1 MITKKVYF
9 YALKY
14 LKMKKLY
21 SPFALRTAFVV
32 LLMLTFVRG
41 WGQTYTQITTAA
53 ELVDGTYLII
63 GDGNT
68 TTNDGMMINTV
79 TTGTNPYIN
88 FSAISNP
95 GATISTDA
103 TTANE
108 FQITVV
114 SGVITIN
121 SSSVGYVS
129 WGRTGVTGNAA
140 VFFNGT
146 VSNNERWTTTVAS
159 GLWTLSNVATPA
171 RLLQWNQNAGQGRFA
186 SYTTVQVKLKLYKL
200 ATTTPCSG
208 TPSAGTASVSPN
220 SGSPGT
226 DYVVSATGYSSAA
239 TGLTYQ
245 WEYNINGAGWSNTSP
260 INIPSSTSYAN
271 YSATD
276 NALAPAV
283 GQSVQ
288 WRLVTAC
295 SNPGGGSNTSST
307 ATFSSVLSYCTPTY
321 SNGGAYD
328 IITRV
333 QLGLLDDTSIPTGS
347 PYYYDRR
354 SAQNAIPELVQ
365 GSTNTLSVTVGSDG
379 NQRGRAWIDFNQNG
393 TFEAGESFA
402 TGTNWGSN
410 GTENITMI
418 VPAGAMLGPT
428 RLRIRAADDVEPTG
442 TQACNASGSTY
453 GRAVDYTVNIVA
465 AATTSYSGVAIGAG
479 TEPATISSLIN
490 TQAASSLNFDF
501 TVNDDANT
509 AAGND
514 ALPTL
519 INQIIIPQGTGNDIT
534 DWTQAI
540 AGAELSDGSNSMTGT
555 VNVTNI
561 TFGGINTATLGNIA
575 DGSNKTYVLKIW
587 LNTSL
592 GGTLPTTIDGLNL
605 AFKIDRTNF
614 TTASSA
620 TSTQFEAGAGTAVES
635 GSTNNA
641 VTVVA
646 STLAFVQ
653 QPSNTEV
660 GTAMSPAVTVSA
672 NDANGNRDRG
682 FTSLV
687 EITSDG
693 TLTGDPVG
701 VNAVNGLAT
710 FSGLTHTAVGT
721 GLQML
726 AGSGSW
732 TTDVSSNFNITVA
745 VGNFYRSKNSGIWA
759 ATSSWQHS
767 TDNITWGNAS
777 SVPTSINATSII
789 IRDTHKIDIS
799 TADVSMTNTSVQ
811 SGGVLELSGV
821 GQFTLDGADEIEL
834 TVENGG
840 VFIINNDLVPFGNA
854 YGLIKSGGKL
864 VAGPNSVSA
873 FFVED
878 YILALSGSLFY
889 FENQGICE
897 WNNPTQYPVSNGYYN
912 LFDTVNQSDMPIF
925 RITSLPANQGYGNGN
940 HENIINALLEVNSTE
955 TFNFQGNT
963 TKTIIGGIRGTGN
976 VNQNSNSGNIILGN
990 DGSVPNFTYSHI
1002 PEIGG
1007 TVTLSIQDYKLK
1019 LLNGANV
1026 PVGANAK
1033 IQSVTGTQNHR
1044 IHRQGGNLT
1053 IDGTLDITNLQI
1065 TNAAAGSTIVNGT
1078 LRTAN
1083 TNGLYGTGAAVLNGT
1098 TLTLNNNSTIDY
1110 NATANQA
1117 ISSAPNYY
1125 NLEISGS
1132 GIKTVAAN
1140 TLVNNIT
1147 KVTAAELLIKKTDD
1161 LTNPVVFT
1169 AKNGLNVATGATFRL
1184 ENNAQLM
1191 QDEAATANNEGSI
1204 IVERDVTDMD
1214 NVLATQMDYIYW
1226 SSPVADQPTN
1236 GANAFSPGT
1245 DPAFF
1250 FDYKEAD
1257 DIFYPTPDTTFQR
1270 GKGYAVGAEVGVA
1283 FPTGYDA
1290 TYRFTGKPNNGAFNG
1305 QPLLKSAT
1313 GGGYNLV
1320 GNPYPSNIDLDKLF
1334 ALNSDRIASVAFM
1347 WVNTGIYTENQ
1358 MGSGYAGNNYS
1369 VYNEAGGTPATAF
1382 TVGFNAPTKTIK
1394 VGQGFIVESKTNVLP
1409 LKFDHS
1415 IRDTDKGTGFYQKA
1429 NEAAKNRYW
1438 LQHISPETVVN
1449 TMLVGYFDDATAGFD
1464 KNYDAELFS
1473 SPNDVIYSVLNNLKL
1488 LIQGKNI
1495 FNVNDKVSLGTNQ
1508 NAVGNYR
1515 IKLAHKEG
1523 IFENGQ
1529 AIYLHDKLNNTYTN
1543 LQETDFTYAATKGA
1557 TVNRFEIVYEPSATL
1572 GTGANTKESIQV
1584 YRNGENFVVKS
1595 GQSKIDEVE
1604 VFDASGR
1611 LFQKVK
1617 GGSVEVTIPAAT
1629 LASGIY
1635 ILKIS
1640 RSNETISKKIIK

>member
-672 NDANGNRDRG
+672 NDANGNRGAGAVILKD
-682 FTSLV
+682 V
-687 EITSDG
+687 PD
-693 TLTGDPVG
+693 
-701 VNAVNGLAT
+701 NAV
-710 FSGLTHTAVGT
+710 V
-721 GLQML
+721 
-726 AGSGSW
+726 
-732 TTDVSSNFNITVA
+732 
-745 VGNFYRSKNSGIWA
+745 
-759 ATSSWQHS
+759 
-767 TDNITWGNAS
+767 
-777 SVPTSINATSII
+777 
-789 IRDTHKIDIS
+789 
-799 TADVSMTNTSVQ
+799 
-811 SGGVLELSGV
+811 
-821 GQFTLDGADEIEL
+821 
-834 TVENGG
+834 
-840 VFIINNDLVPFGNA
+840 
-854 YGLIKSGGKL
+854 
-864 VAGPNSVSA
+864 
-873 FFVED
+873 
-878 YILALSGSLFY
+878 
-889 FENQGICE
+889 
-897 WNNPTQYPVSNGYYN
+897 
-912 LFDTVNQSDMPIF
+912 
-925 RITSLPANQGYGNGN
+925 
-940 HENIINALLEVNSTE
+940 
-955 TFNFQGNT
+955 
-963 TKTIIGGIRGTGN
+963 
-976 VNQNSNSGNIILGN
+976 
-990 DGSVPNFTYSHI
+990 
-1002 PEIGG
+1002 
-1007 TVTLSIQDYKLK
+1007 
-1019 LLNGANV
+1019 
-1026 PVGANAK
+1026 
-1033 IQSVTGTQNHR
+1033 
-1044 IHRQGGNLT
+1044 
-1053 IDGTLDITNLQI
+1053 
-1065 TNAAAGSTIVNGT
+1065 
-1078 LRTAN
+1078 
-1083 TNGLYGTGAAVLNGT
+1083 
-1098 TLTLNNNSTIDY
+1098 
-1110 NATANQA
+1110 
-1117 ISSAPNYY
+1117 
-1125 NLEISGS
+1125 
-1132 GIKTVAAN
+1132 
-1140 TLVNNIT
+1140 
-1147 KVTAAELLIKKTDD
+1147 
-1161 LTNPVVFT
+1161 
-1169 AKNGLNVATGATFRL
+1169 
-1184 ENNAQLM
+1184 
-1191 QDEAATANNEGSI
+1191 
-1204 IVERDVTDMD
+1204 
-1214 NVLATQMDYIYW
+1214 
-1226 SSPVADQPTN
+1226 
-1236 GANAFSPGT
+1236 
-1245 DPAFF
+1245 
-1250 FDYKEAD
+1250 
-1257 DIFYPTPDTTFQR
+1257 
-1270 GKGYAVGAEVGVA
+1270 
-1283 FPTGYDA
+1283 
-1290 TYRFTGKPNNGAFNG
+1290 
-1305 QPLLKSAT
+1305 
-1313 GGGYNLV
+1313 V
-1320 GNPYPSNIDLDKLF
+1320 GNP
-1334 ALNSDRIASVAFM
+1334 
-1347 WVNTGIYTENQ
+1347 
-1358 MGSGYAGNNYS
+1358 
-1369 VYNEAGGTPATAF
+1369 
-1382 TVGFNAPTKTIK
+1382 
-1394 VGQGFIVESKTNVLP
+1394 
-1409 LKFDHS
+1409 
-1415 IRDTDKGTGFYQKA
+1415 
-1429 NEAAKNRYW
+1429 
-1438 LQHISPETVVN
+1438 
-1449 TMLVGYFDDATAGFD
+1449 
-1464 KNYDAELFS
+1464 
-1473 SPNDVIYSVLNNLKL
+1473 
-1488 LIQGKNI
+1488 
-1495 FNVNDKVSLGTNQ
+1495 
-1508 NAVGNYR
+1508 
-1515 IKLAHKEG
+1515 
-1523 IFENGQ
+1523 
-1529 AIYLHDKLNNTYTN
+1529 
-1543 LQETDFTYAATKGA
+1543 
-1557 TVNRFEIVYEPSATL
+1557 
-1572 GTGANTKESIQV
+1572 
-1584 YRNGENFVVKS
+1584 
-1595 GQSKIDEVE
+1595 
-1604 VFDASGR
+1604 GR
-1611 LFQKVK
+1611 
-1617 GGSVEVTIPAAT
+1617 
-1629 LASGIY
+1629 
-1635 ILKIS
+1635 
-1640 RSNETISKKIIK
+1640 IIKYIA